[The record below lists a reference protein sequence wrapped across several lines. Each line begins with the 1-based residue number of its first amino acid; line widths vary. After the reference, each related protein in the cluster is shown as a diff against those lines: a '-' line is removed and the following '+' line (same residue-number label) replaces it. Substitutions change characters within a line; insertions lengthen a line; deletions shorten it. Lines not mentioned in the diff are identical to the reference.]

1 MERRPPHLLHVFST
15 FCAAGPQVRTAG
27 LVNYYGLDFRH
38 TFVACDGR
46 TEATELLDRGVSY
59 DVAHVSRA
67 EGPLGGVRA
76 MRELLLETRPDLLLT
91 YNWGAM
97 DAVLAARSLRLYR
110 HLHHEDGF
118 NSDEATRLKARR
130 NFTRRVAL
138 RRVDI
143 VVPSRTLEQIA
154 RRKWRLP
161 RVHFIPNGVD
171 VTRFRA
177 PDQDGARGG
186 GGGAAFRAELGIPPE
201 ALVIGSV
208 GHLRPVKNYPRLV
221 RVASALDPRA
231 FGGRPLHVVIVGEG
245 NERPAIEAIAAAV
258 ASAGRS
264 SVRVHLPGH
273 RADLAGAYAA
283 FDVFTLTSDSEQQP
297 VSLLEAMAAGRA
309 VAATDVG
316 DVRATLP
323 EVARRFVVP
332 LGPAVEQNLADAF
345 TRLLADDGARA
356 ALGRAAVDHV
366 IREFSLERMA
376 DAHGALWRAALAN

>member
-1 MERRPPHLLHVFST
+1 LERRPPHLLHVFST

-46 TEATELLDRGVSY
+46 TEATELLDEGVSY
-59 DVAHVSRA
+59 DVAHVTRA
-67 EGPLGGVRA
+67 EGPLGGLRA
-76 MRELLLETRPDLLLT
+76 MRQLLVETRPDLLLT

-97 DAVLAARSLRLYR
+97 DAVLAARSQRLHGRLRG

-138 RRVDI
+138 RRVDV

-154 RRKWRLP
+154 RRTWRLP
-161 RVHFIPNGVD
+161 RVHFVPNGVD
-171 VTRFRA
+171 VARFRA
-177 PDQDGARGG
+177 VDTR
-186 GGGAAFRAELGIPPE
+186 GAAFRAELGIPPE

-208 GHLRPVKNYPRLV
+208 GHLRPVKNFPRLV
-221 RVASALDPRA
+221 RAAAALDPRA
-231 FGGRPLHVVIVGEG
+231 CGGRPLHVVIVGEG
-245 NERPAIEAIAAAV
+245 GERPAIEATAAAV
-258 ASAGRS
+258 AAAGRS
-264 SVRVHLPGH
+264 PLRVHLPGH
-273 RADLAGAYAA
+273 RADLSSVYPA

-316 DVRATLP
+316 DIRATLP
-323 EVARRFVVP
+323 EVARRYVVP
-332 LGPAVEQNLADAF
+332 LGPSVEHDLADAL
-345 TRLLADDGARA
+345 TRLLADGTERA
-356 ALGRAAVDHV
+356 ALGRAALDHV
-366 IREFSLERMA
+366 TSEFSLERMA
-376 DAHGALWRAALAN
+376 SAHGALWRATLAD